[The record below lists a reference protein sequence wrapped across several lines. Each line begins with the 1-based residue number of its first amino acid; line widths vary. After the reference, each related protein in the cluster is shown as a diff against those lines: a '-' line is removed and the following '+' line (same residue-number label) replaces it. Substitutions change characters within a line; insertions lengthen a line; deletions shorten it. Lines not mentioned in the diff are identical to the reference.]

1 MHWSVIKNAEWRL
14 SLKRVQLLH
23 ICAERLHSA
32 FIPRLSS
39 YFTHLAPLLHNSF
52 QYTLS
57 YYTLLRIMFSYWY
70 CILQNHTFSLALHH
84 VDGFAKKSALHFH
97 KTFNLM
103 QNSLPD
109 LILYCL
115 PNYIQ
120 IYLFVQY
127 RKRLWMFCQK
137 NEESLLNCRINSS
150 LFEFCSFGSKP
161 MIYTCKNYKYFSS
174 NPVLTSFSFN
184 NWQFCVIFPLKN
196 LVLTLFL

>member
-1 MHWSVIKNAEWRL
+1 MHWSIIKKCRVKVEP
-14 SLKRVQLLH
+14 KKVQLLH

-32 FIPRLSS
+32 FIPRLS
-39 YFTHLAPLLHNSF
+39 YYLTHLALSCIFF
-52 QYTLS
+52 QSTLS
-57 YYTLLRIMFSYWY
+57 FYTLLYIMFSHWY
-70 CILQNHTFSLALHH
+70 CILLNHTFSLALHH

-137 NEESLLNCRINSS
+137 
-150 LFEFCSFGSKP
+150 K
-161 MIYTCKNYKYFSS
+161 
-174 NPVLTSFSFN
+174 
-184 NWQFCVIFPLKN
+184 
-196 LVLTLFL
+196 